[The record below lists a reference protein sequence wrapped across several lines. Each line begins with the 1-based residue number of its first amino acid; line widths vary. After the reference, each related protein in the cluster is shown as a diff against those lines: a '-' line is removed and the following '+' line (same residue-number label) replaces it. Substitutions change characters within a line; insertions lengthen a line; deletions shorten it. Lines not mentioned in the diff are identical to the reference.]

1 MSEDDPASPIMPDPC
16 PTCGQPPD
24 MDNCAIRCPYRK
36 ASLATDQTKPR
47 QIDLVDEDGFTYV
60 IKGPD
65 S

>member
-1 MSEDDPASPIMPDPC
+1 
-16 PTCGQPPD
+16 